1 VITAKENMSTE
12 MVTFNSAVT
21 TAKNAGAT
29 VEMLFLGGGYR
40 RSTAGRGIRRNLAG
54 RLKKRNPQLW
64 R

>member
-1 VITAKENMSTE
+1 

-54 RLKKRNPQLW
+54 RLKKRNPQVW